1 MTADATKDNRPGRV
15 TSAVATYR
23 QTVWKAWSQRR
34 LRAQT
39 VDRVLASGLAAWAL
53 FDVPWWWRPPGHS
66 GSTMAI
72 LGVLGLATAQSLP
85 FLWRRR
91 QPAGVLVLA
100 GACLAV
106 KYATHLNIWSA
117 SAAVLAAAYGLGG
130 YGGRPARITARLL
143 AGAAVVAALVSLQ
156 VSGGNH
162 TAAVACALLATALV
176 MGEVT
181 SAHRDAATAAARHA
195 HEMERASLAREI
207 HDVVAHQLSA
217 IAVQAGAARLASAAD
232 LRAAADAVAAIE
244 QEARSGL
251 AELNKLVKGL
261 RQAGGAGQDASPRLQ
276 DIPGLIERARESGLR
291 AELVVDGEPRV
302 LADPVELAGYRVVQ
316 ESLTN
321 AIRYAAGTA
330 ATVRLAYRDGGIIIE
345 VTDDGPG
352 ALPSSQ
358 PRPGGG
364 VGLAGLSERACLLGG
379 ELEAGSS
386 EKGFVVRAFLPS
398 LP

>member
-1 MTADATKDNRPGRV
+1 MTTDVTHDNQRGRV
-15 TSAVATYR
+15 TGAVATYR
-23 QTVWKAWSQRR
+23 QTVGKAWSQRR
-34 LRAQT
+34 LRAQA
-39 VDRVLASGLAAWAL
+39 VDRLLAAGLAAWAL

-66 GSTMAI
+66 GSAAAI
-72 LGVLGLATAQSLP
+72 LGVFGLAAAQSLP

-100 GACLAV
+100 GTCLAV
-106 KYATHLNIWSA
+106 KYAAHLNIWSA
-117 SAAVLAAAYGLGG
+117 SAAVLAAAYGLGA
-130 YGGRPARITARLL
+130 YGGRPARMTARLL

-156 VSGGNH
+156 ASGGNH

-195 HEMERASLAREI
+195 HELERASLAREI

-217 IAVQAGAARLASAAD
+217 IAVQAGAARLASATD
-232 LRAAADAVAAIE
+232 PRAAADAVAAIE
-244 QEARSGL
+244 QEARGGL

-261 RQAGGAGQDASPRLQ
+261 RQTRGAGQDASPRLQ
-276 DIPGLIERARESGLR
+276 DVPGLIERSRESGLR
-291 AELVVDGEPRV
+291 AELVVDGEPRA

-321 AIRYAAGTA
+321 AIRYAAWTA
-330 ATVRLAYRDGGIIIE
+330 ATVRLAYRGDGILIE

-352 ALPSSQ
+352 APPSSH
-358 PRPGGG
+358 PGPGGG
-364 VGLAGLSERACLLGG
+364 VGLAGLSERARLLGG
-379 ELEAGSS
+379 ELEAGSM

>member
-1 MTADATKDNRPGRV
+1 MTTDLANDGQRGRV
-15 TSAVATYR
+15 AGAVATYR
-23 QTVWKAWSQRR
+23 QTVGKAWAQRR

-39 VDRVLASGLAAWAL
+39 VDRLLAAGLAAWAL

-66 GSTMAI
+66 GSVVAI
-72 LGVLGLATAQSLP
+72 FGVLGLAAVQSLP

-91 QPAGVLVLA
+91 QPAVVLVLA
-100 GACLAV
+100 GACLVV
-106 KYATHLNIWSA
+106 KYAAHLNIWSA
-117 SAAVLAAAYGLGG
+117 GAAVLVAAYGLGA
-130 YGGRPARITARLL
+130 YGGRPARMTARLL

-156 VSGGNH
+156 ASGGNH

-195 HEMERASLAREI
+195 HELERAGLAREI

-232 LRAAADAVAAIE
+232 PRAAADAVAAIE
-244 QEARSGL
+244 QEARGGL

-261 RQAGGAGQDASPRLQ
+261 RQTRGADQDASPRLQ
-276 DIPGLIERARESGLR
+276 DVPGLIERARESGLR
-291 AELVVDGEPRV
+291 AELVVDGEPRA

-330 ATVRLAYRDGGIIIE
+330 ATVRLAYRGDGIMIE
-345 VTDDGPG
+345 VTDSGPG
-352 ALPSSQ
+352 APPRLHPS
-358 PRPGGG
+358 PGGG
-364 VGLAGLSERACLLGG
+364 VGLAGLSERARLLGG
-379 ELEAGSS
+379 ELEAGSM
-386 EKGFVVRAFLPS
+386 EKGFVVRAFLPG